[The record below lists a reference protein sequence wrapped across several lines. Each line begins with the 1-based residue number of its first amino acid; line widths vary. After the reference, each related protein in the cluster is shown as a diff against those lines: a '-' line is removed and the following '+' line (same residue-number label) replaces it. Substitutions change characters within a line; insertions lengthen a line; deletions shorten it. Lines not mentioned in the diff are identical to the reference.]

1 MKIKRII
8 SLLAAAAVITT
19 TFAGCSNNQTSS
31 DSSAAESTQASGS
44 SNTESA
50 ADSAAAPSVLT
61 ADIAADTVIA
71 SPGNGATGMD
81 ISFDAFL
88 KEYKYFLY
96 GTGLSDDTNEAYA
109 ETLRERREYI
119 VKYLINEQIINAKF
133 DEYGLTLTDED
144 MEKIKADAE
153 ASKQQV
159 ISQLSSTIASS
170 SPVELSEEEIKEQAQ
185 AQYRA
190 TLEAGGLTD
199 EDIVSW
205 QTTTEKQNRLAEII
219 NKDVTVE
226 YSEAEDK
233 FAMVQENAKSQYEE
247 SPETFNTTTYGS
259 IWLPEGTRSIKQ
271 ILIMFDENT
280 LNEVSDLRVS
290 GDDEAADALRAERA
304 ATLEA
309 ELAEVKAKIDAG
321 EEFEALM
328 NEYSDDGDTT
338 VSYTVAPKTG
348 MYVPGFAE
356 SVLAIEE
363 VGGVSVCLTD
373 YGYHIIKYIGD
384 AVVSE
389 EAIKESTDQLYEYL
403 KEAYLSSNFNK
414 KMAEWLNE
422 YNYTID
428 RELLLLGEEDT
439 EGQ

>member
-31 DSSAAESTQASGS
+31 DSSAAESTQASGL

-50 ADSAAAPSVLT
+50 ADSAAPSVLT

-71 SPGNGATGMD
+71 SPGNGATEMD

-96 GTGLSDDTNEAYA
+96 GTGLTDDTNEAYA

-153 ASKQQV
+153 SSKQQV

-170 SPVELSEEEIKEQAQ
+170 SPVELSEEEIKEQAE

-205 QTTTEKQNRLAEII
+205 QTTTEKQNRLSEII

-338 VSYTVAPKTG
+338 VSYTVAPKSG

-356 SVLAIEE
+356 CVLAIEE

-403 KEAYLSSNFNK
+403 KEAYLTSNFNK
-414 KMAEWLNE
+414 KMTEWLNE

>member
-31 DSSAAESTQASGS
+31 DSSAAESTQASGL

-50 ADSAAAPSVLT
+50 ADSAAPSVLT

-71 SPGNGATGMD
+71 SPGNGATEMD

-96 GTGLSDDTNEAYA
+96 GTGLTDDTNEAYA

-153 ASKQQV
+153 SSKQQV

-304 ATLEA
+304 AMLEE

-356 SVLAIEE
+356 CVLAIEE
-363 VGGVSVCLTD
+363 IGGVSVCLTD

-414 KMAEWLNE
+414 KMTEWLNE

>member
-31 DSSAAESTQASGS
+31 DSSAAESTQTSGL

-50 ADSAAAPSVLT
+50 ADSAAPSVLT

-71 SPGNGATGMD
+71 SPGNGATEMD

-96 GTGLSDDTNEAYA
+96 GTGLTDDTNEAYA

-153 ASKQQV
+153 SSKQQV

-304 ATLEA
+304 AMLEE

-356 SVLAIEE
+356 CVLAIEE
-363 VGGVSVCLTD
+363 IGGVSVCLTD

-414 KMAEWLNE
+414 KMTEWLNE

>member
-1 MKIKRII
+1 
-8 SLLAAAAVITT
+8 
-19 TFAGCSNNQTSS
+19 
-31 DSSAAESTQASGS
+31 
-44 SNTESA
+44 
-50 ADSAAAPSVLT
+50 
-61 ADIAADTVIA
+61 
-71 SPGNGATGMD
+71 
-81 ISFDAFL
+81 
-88 KEYKYFLY
+88 
-96 GTGLSDDTNEAYA
+96 
-109 ETLRERREYI
+109 
-119 VKYLINEQIINAKF
+119 
-133 DEYGLTLTDED
+133 

-153 ASKQQV
+153 SSKQQV

-247 SPETFNTTTYGS
+247 SPETFNTTTFGS

-356 SVLAIEE
+356 CVLAIEE

>member
-19 TFAGCSNNQTSS
+19 TFAGCSDNKTSS

-44 SNTESA
+44 LNTESA
-50 ADSAAAPSVLT
+50 ADSAAPSVLT

-96 GTGLSDDTNEAYA
+96 GTGLTDDTNEAYA

-170 SPVELSEEEIKEQAQ
+170 SPVELSEEEIKQQAQ

-304 ATLEA
+304 ATLEE

-338 VSYTVAPKTG
+338 ISYTVAPKSG

-356 SVLAIEE
+356 CVLAIEE

-403 KEAYLSSNFNK
+403 KEAYLTSNFNK
-414 KMAEWLNE
+414 KMTEWLNE

>member
-31 DSSAAESTQASGS
+31 DSSAAESTQASGL

-50 ADSAAAPSVLT
+50 ADSAAPSVLT

-71 SPGNGATGMD
+71 SPGNGATEMD

-96 GTGLSDDTNEAYA
+96 GTGLTDDTNEAYA

-119 VKYLINEQIINAKF
+119 VKYLINEQIVNAKF

-153 ASKQQV
+153 SSKQQV

-219 NKDVTVE
+219 NKDVTV
-226 YSEAEDK
+226 
-233 FAMVQENAKSQYEE
+233 
-247 SPETFNTTTYGS
+247 
-259 IWLPEGTRSIKQ
+259 
-271 ILIMFDENT
+271 
-280 LNEVSDLRVS
+280 
-290 GDDEAADALRAERA
+290 
-304 ATLEA
+304 
-309 ELAEVKAKIDAG
+309 
-321 EEFEALM
+321 
-328 NEYSDDGDTT
+328 
-338 VSYTVAPKTG
+338 
-348 MYVPGFAE
+348 
-356 SVLAIEE
+356 
-363 VGGVSVCLTD
+363 
-373 YGYHIIKYIGD
+373 
-384 AVVSE
+384 
-389 EAIKESTDQLYEYL
+389 
-403 KEAYLSSNFNK
+403 
-414 KMAEWLNE
+414 
-422 YNYTID
+422 
-428 RELLLLGEEDT
+428 
-439 EGQ
+439 